1 MSRQQIEISRLM
13 NDYIDEE
20 FNISGKAAASAGA
33 VKKAVMKQAEP
44 KRNIRIFRK
53 AAIIAAAVAAVG
65 TLTAAALPYGFLKS
79 QTGAEYEFSE
89 YESRTK
95 TPGIDIDADLAVLPY
110 SVEDGKVYF
119 TADNQHIDITEYMGS
134 GHNYFYKYCDTDN
147 QGGEYVIVMAV
158 GGEIDDP
165 AYGEMVF
172 QKDGHH
178 LGAANY
184 IGGGETFCY
193 YKDGNVIMADSEEA
207 EAESLE
213 GCPWRTLKYPCWQEF
228 DYYQLKWAKD
238 ISNGE
243 EIDLSE
249 ADGTLVFETKLS
261 DWHYP
266 EGWTGEMVEE

>member
-65 TLTAAALPYGFLKS
+65 TLTAAALPYGFLQS
-79 QTGAEYEFSE
+79 QTGSEYEFSE
-89 YESRTK
+89 HESRIK

-110 SVEDGKVYF
+110 SVEDGRVYF

-147 QGGEYVIVMAV
+147 QGGEYVIIMAV

-172 QKDGHH
+172 QRDGFH

-184 IGGGETFCY
+184 IGGGKICY
-193 YKDGNVIMADSEEA
+193 YKDGKVIALNEDA
-207 EAESLE
+207 EAESYE
-213 GCPWRTLKYPCWQEF
+213 GCPSCVLNYPCSQEF
-228 DYYQLKWAKD
+228 NYYLDKWSTD
-238 ISNGE
+238 NFNGK
-243 EIDLSE
+243 EIDLSTV
-249 ADGTLVFETKLS
+249 DRTLVFETGYS
-261 DWHYP
+261 DWFYP